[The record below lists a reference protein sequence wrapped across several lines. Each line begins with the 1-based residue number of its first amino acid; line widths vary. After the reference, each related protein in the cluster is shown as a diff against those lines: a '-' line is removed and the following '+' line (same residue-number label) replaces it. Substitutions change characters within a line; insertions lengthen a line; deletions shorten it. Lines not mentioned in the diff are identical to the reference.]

1 MRERECE
8 GVYKGSPKS
17 WQPLGENGQKPVEP
31 VFKPVEPVF
40 KPVEPVSIRGIPV
53 HWATQPDTRPVLKPA
68 E

>member
-17 WQPLGENGQKPVEP
+17 WQPLGESGQKPVEP
-31 VFKPVEPVF
+31 VS
-40 KPVEPVSIRGIPV
+40 KPVEPVSTRGIPV
-53 HWATQPDTRPVLKPA
+53 HWTTQPDSGPVSKPA

>member
-8 GVYKGSPKS
+8 GVYKGPPKS
-17 WQPLGENGQKPVEP
+17 WQPLGGNGQKPVEP
-31 VFKPVEPVF
+31 VS
-40 KPVEPVSIRGIPV
+40 KPVEPVSTRGILV

>member
-31 VFKPVEPVF
+31 V
-40 KPVEPVSIRGIPV
+40 STRGIPV
-53 HWATQPDTRPVLKPA
+53 HWATQPDTRPVSKPA